1 VNNNGTTHH
10 ITSPTGLYNN
20 YDTNSANSYDLSY
33 SIDTAYAGLYSIST
47 AAYNDVNV
55 IVGGGMITYNF
66 PITVAQSYT
75 DLVTTLVPINAP
87 RPGFIYENKIIYTNL
102 GNQNIASGSINFVK
116 DPNVTITSVSPAGA
130 TLLANGFSYNFANLA
145 PFEVRVISV
154 YMQVPTLPVVTAGQ
168 LLTNTVAI
176 NPIAGDVVPANN
188 TSSLSQII
196 VNSYDPNDKMESHG
210 ERILYSSFTSNDYL
224 TYTIRFENTGTA
236 SAINVRINDILDSK
250 LDETTVK
257 TLSASHPYIL
267 DRVGNTLNW
276 KFDNIMLPVSVAN
289 TATGK
294 GYVTFQVKPKPGYAL
309 GDIIP
314 NTGSIFFD
322 YNPAIITNTFNTEF
336 VAQLT
341 ADEFSSTN
349 LAVYPNPANEVITIQ
364 LNSNSFIKQVQLID
378 MLGRV
383 IKKENY
389 ATNNYSETMNIKE
402 VGSGTYFVEVTTDS
416 NKKETKKIV
425 VK

>member
-1 VNNNGTTHH
+1 MQ
-10 ITSPTGLYNN
+10 IPTIP
-20 YDTNSANSYDLSY
+20 S
-33 SIDTAYAGLYSIST
+33 
-47 AAYNDVNV
+47 
-55 IVGGGMITYNF
+55 
-66 PITVAQSYT
+66 
-75 DLVTTLVPINAP
+75 
-87 RPGFIYENKIIYTNL
+87 
-102 GNQNIASGSINFVK
+102 
-116 DPNVTITSVSPAGA
+116 
-130 TLLANGFSYNFANLA
+130 
-145 PFEVRVISV
+145 
-154 YMQVPTLPVVTAGQ
+154 VTAGQ
-168 LLTNTVAI
+168 LLTNTVTI
-176 NPIAGDVVPANN
+176 NPITGDVVPANN

-196 VNSYDPNDKMESHG
+196 VNSYDPNDKMEAHG

-236 SAINVRINDILDSK
+236 SAINVRINDVLDSK
-250 LDETTVK
+250 LDETTVR
-257 TLSASHPYIL
+257 TLSSSHSYIL

-289 TATGK
+289 TTTGK

-314 NTGSIFFD
+314 NTGAIYFD

-341 ADEFSSTN
+341 ADEFSNTN

-383 IKKENY
+383 IKKEDY
-389 ATNNYSETMNIKE
+389 ATNNYSETMNLKE

>member
-1 VNNNGTTHH
+1 
-10 ITSPTGLYNN
+10 
-20 YDTNSANSYDLSY
+20 
-33 SIDTAYAGLYSIST
+33 
-47 AAYNDVNV
+47 
-55 IVGGGMITYNF
+55 
-66 PITVAQSYT
+66 
-75 DLVTTLVPINAP
+75 
-87 RPGFIYENKIIYTNL
+87 
-102 GNQNIASGSINFVK
+102 
-116 DPNVTITSVSPAGA
+116 
-130 TLLANGFSYNFANLA
+130 
-145 PFEVRVISV
+145 
-154 YMQVPTLPVVTAGQ
+154 
-168 LLTNTVAI
+168 
-176 NPIAGDVVPANN
+176 
-188 TSSLSQII
+188 
-196 VNSYDPNDKMESHG
+196 MEAHG

-236 SAINVRINDILDSK
+236 SAINVRINDVLDSK
-250 LDETTVK
+250 LDETTVR
-257 TLSASHPYIL
+257 TLSSSHSYIL

-289 TATGK
+289 TTTGK

-314 NTGSIFFD
+314 NTGAIYFD

-341 ADEFSSTN
+341 ADEFSNTN

-383 IKKENY
+383 IKKETY
-389 ATNNYSETMNIKE
+389 ATNNYSENMNLKE
-402 VGSGTYFVEVTTDS
+402 VGSGTYFVEITTDS